1 MKNNIEL
8 VEKIKTG
15 DKRLEDFLKNNLLK
29 SLEGI
34 NINDKEMLIDKVFK
48 EGLETYNSKVAVPFK
63 FYLSNLLRK
72 EINSTQNCLFSL
84 EEQKIINL
92 YLTKI
97 DNRYLSNTEISMNLN
112 INLNKVN
119 ETIDKFNNIILNK
132 DNNLNIENIFPY
144 CFQKINHRK
153 EYFNTNNII
162 TFQQIKLIGYYIGK
176 VTGSSLT
183 IDELK
188 DIYKKDTSTILKE
201 LTTAFNLLR
210 NNNNLKTFFKNYPN
224 TEKEL
229 VLKANEM
236 NIQLF
241 NIKIKHSGNDFVLS
255 SNEEKV
261 LNELYKTKDE
271 NLSDEEMACRL
282 NFSLTHYRG
291 ERTKLFNKLRKNK
304 KLQQLI
310 YKKYPGLNILG
321 NDTKLSEEQIKLVK
335 SIKEFEETPENYEK
349 IIEDG
354 GYQNLHTFIIEI
366 NNFYSF
372 LRKNTNLMKDVI
384 SIYKDF
390 DLDKRNL
397 TSLEAEMLEIIIEAD
412 KQNISLEDAAKQL
425 NYYDEQK
432 DYNNMQKNIIHNI
445 KKNRKLASQISRIY
459 KDLMSSADEILN
471 SREKKML
478 SLLNEHKDNPL
489 EDKEVAEL
497 LEYKTTE
504 SYGVAKAKLINKI
517 KANPKLLTK
526 VREIYPEF
534 DVNDV
539 YNLPN
544 NEKIILEILNNDY
557 YITKTDEE
565 IAKEL
570 GYNKKVYL
578 KAKQVLINKIKN
590 NKELLKNI
598 KKKYPSF
605 SLEQKCRV
613 TFKVVDKLTDKEK
626 RILQLLNDY
635 KNKHITNK
643 QAAIILGY
651 KNDSTYYAAKR
662 ILLRKLETNMSLLE
676 EAKTIYP
683 EVTEQLK
690 VNPINNLVIVKEEI
704 TVLRKNYKL
713 NKDKNNLLKQAL
725 KSLEIDFYE
734 CLEDYTFEDKVLLA
748 LILRYY
754 KGIKFSYEAISS
766 ILNINQEYIEN
777 LINSFLDATKT
788 EDKEK
793 KLKKIIKS

>member
-8 VEKIKTG
+8 VEKIKNG
-15 DKRLEDFLKNNLLK
+15 DKRLEDFLKKTLLK
-29 SLEGI
+29 SLEGT
-34 NINDKEMLIDKVFK
+34 NINDKEMLVDKVFK
-48 EGLETYNSKVAVPFK
+48 EGLDSYNSKISVPFK

-72 EINSTQNCLFSL
+72 EINYSQNCIFSL

-97 DNRYLSNTEISMNLN
+97 DNRYLSNAEISMKLN
-112 INLNKVN
+112 INIDKVN
-119 ETIDKFNNIILNK
+119 ETIIKFNNIILKK
-132 DNNLNIENIFPY
+132 DNNLDIENIFPY

-153 EYFNTNNII
+153 DYFNINNII
-162 TFQQIKLIGYYIGK
+162 TFEQIKLIGYYIGK
-176 VTGSSLT
+176 VTGSSLS

-224 TEKEL
+224 TKREL
-229 VLKANEM
+229 VIKATEL

-241 NIKIKHSGNDFVLS
+241 NIKTYHIGNNFVLS

-261 LNELYKTKDE
+261 LNELYKIKDE
-271 NLSDEEMACRL
+271 NLSDEEMARRL
-282 NFSLTHYRG
+282 NFSLAHYRG
-291 ERTKLFNKLRKNK
+291 EKTKLFNKVRKNK
-304 KLQQLI
+304 KLQELI
-310 YKKYPGLNILG
+310 SKKYAGLGIFR
-321 NDTKLSEEQIKLVK
+321 DETKLSEEQIKLVK

-349 IIEDG
+349 IIKDG
-354 GYQNLHTFIIEI
+354 GYQNLHTFVIEI

-372 LRKNTNLMKDVI
+372 LRKNTYLMKDVI

-397 TSLEAEMLEIIIEAD
+397 NSLEAEMLEIIIEAD
-412 KQNISLEDAAKQL
+412 KHNISLENAAKQL
-425 NYYDEQK
+425 NYYDEK
-432 DYNNMQKNIIHNI
+432 KNYNIIQNNIIASI
-445 KKNRKLASQISRIY
+445 KKNRKLASQVSRIY
-459 KDLMSSADEILN
+459 KDLVSSKDEILN
-471 SREKKML
+471 NREKEML

-489 EDKEVAEL
+489 KDEDVSKL

-517 KANPKLLTK
+517 KVNPKLLTR

-570 GYNKKVYL
+570 GYNKRIYL

-590 NKELLKNI
+590 NEELLKNI

-605 SLEQKCRV
+605 SLEQGSRG
-613 TFKVVDKLTDKEK
+613 TFKVVDKLTDKEQ
-626 RILQLLNDY
+626 RILQLLSDY
-635 KNKHITNK
+635 KNNQITNK
-643 QAAIILGY
+643 QAATILGY

-662 ILLRKLETNMSLLE
+662 TLLRKLETNMSLLE

-704 TVLRKNYKL
+704 TVLGKSYKL
-713 NKDKNNLLKQAL
+713 NKDNLLKQAL

-734 CLEDYTFEDKVLLA
+734 CLEGYTFEDKILLA

-766 ILNINQEYIEN
+766 ILNIDQEYIEN
-777 LINSFLDATKT
+777 LITSFLATTKA
-788 EDKEK
+788 EGKEK
-793 KLKKIIKS
+793 KLKKILKS

>member
-48 EGLETYNSKVAVPFK
+48 EGLDSYNSKVAVPFK

-72 EINSTQNCLFSL
+72 EINYSQNCLFSL

-132 DNNLNIENIFPY
+132 DNNLDIENIFPY

-153 EYFNTNNII
+153 EYFNINNII
-162 TFQQIKLIGYYIGK
+162 TFEQIKLIGYYIGK
-176 VTGSSLT
+176 VTGSSLS

-188 DIYKKDTSTILKE
+188 DIYKKDTSTIFKE

-210 NNNNLKTFFKNYPN
+210 NNNNLKTFFKIYPN
-224 TEKEL
+224 TKGEL
-229 VLKANEM
+229 VKKADEL
-236 NIQLF
+236 NIKLS
-241 NIKIKHSGNDFVLS
+241 NIKINRFGKDTILS

-271 NLSDEEMACRL
+271 DLTDEEMANRL
-282 NFSLTHYRG
+282 KLSIVYYRI
-291 ERTKLFNKLRKNK
+291 EKTKLFNKVRKDEKLQELISKEYDGLAILKNDK
-304 KLQQLI
+304 KL
-310 YKKYPGLNILG
+310 N
-321 NDTKLSEEQIKLVK
+321 EEQIKLIEY
-335 SIKEFEETPENYEK
+335 IKRFEENPENYEQI
-349 IIEDG
+349 IIEG
-354 GYQNLHTFIIEI
+354 EYQNLHTFINEI

-372 LRKNTNLMKDVI
+372 LRKNTYLMKDVI

-390 DLDKRNL
+390 DLNKRNL
-397 TSLEAEMLEIIIEAD
+397 TSLEAEMLEILIVAD
-412 KQNISLEDAAKQL
+412 KHNISLENAAKQL
-425 NYYDEQK
+425 NYYDENK
-432 DYNNMQKNIIHNI
+432 NYNIIKNNLVVNI
-445 KKNRKLASQISRIY
+445 KKNRKLASQVSRIY
-459 KDLMSSADEILN
+459 KDLMSSKDEILN
-471 SREKKML
+471 NREKEML
-478 SLLNEHKDNPL
+478 SVLNEHKDNPL
-489 EDKEVAEL
+489 KDEDVAKL

-517 KANPKLLTK
+517 KATPKLLTK

-534 DVNDV
+534 DVNDID
-539 YNLPN
+539 NLSTS
-544 NEKIILEILNNDY
+544 EKIILEILNNDY
-557 YITKTDEE
+557 YATKTAEE
-565 IAKEL
+565 ICKDF
-570 GYNKKVYL
+570 GYKKRTYINIKQGLL
-578 KAKQVLINKIKN
+578 KKITN
-590 NKELLKNI
+590 NEALLKNI
-598 KKKYPSF
+598 KKKYPDF
-605 SLEQKCRV
+605 SLEQKSSV
-613 TFKVVDKLTDKEK
+613 TFKVLDKLTDKEK
-626 RILQLLNDY
+626 RILQLLNEY
-635 KNKHITNK
+635 KNNDITNK

-662 ILLRKLETNMSLLE
+662 TLLRKLETNMSLIE

-690 VNPINNLVIVKEEI
+690 NNPINNLVIVKEEI
-704 TVLRKNYKL
+704 TVLEKSYKL
-713 NKDKNNLLKQAL
+713 NKDNLLKQAL

-734 CLEDYTFEDKVLLA
+734 CLEGYTFEDKILLA
-748 LILRYY
+748 LMLGYY

-766 ILNINQEYIEN
+766 ILNIDQEYIEN
-777 LINSFLDATKT
+777 LITSFLATTKA
-788 EDKEK
+788 EGKEK
-793 KLKKIIKS
+793 KLKKILKS